1 MADNYKIQMENAQKC
16 FLTYDQEAL
25 IRKFRL
31 RADKDYLYIP
41 MFSRPYRLSR
51 RTGKLE
57 RFRDAWEDANTF
69 GEVMTLLDI
78 LCDSREDRWLTGRW
92 VSTQHFGKHIHTGL
106 LEPEFDPLADAFCKA
121 PGSFAKACKA
131 LGGHPIGGGDEA
143 YAVEV
148 MDGLE
153 IGIHFWQADEEFPA
167 QLRFYWDENALM
179 YIRYETMHY
188 ALGHLRILLTSHLQ
202 AVGADSISARNTTE

>member
-1 MADNYKIQMENAQKC
+1 MKDNYAIQLANAQEF
-16 FLTYDQEAL
+16 FLTYDQEKL
-25 IRKFRL
+25 IKKFRL
-31 RADKDYLYIP
+31 QSDENYLYIT
-41 MFSRPYRLSR
+41 MFSTPYRLNR

-57 RFRDAWEDANTF
+57 RFAGDWQDANTF

-78 LCDSREDRWLTGRW
+78 LCDSRDDRYLTGRW
-92 VSTQHFGKHIHTGL
+92 ASTQQFGKHIHTGL
-106 LEPEFDPLADAFCKA
+106 LELERDNLADAFDA
-121 PGSFAKACKA
+121 SPGSLAKACKA
-131 LGGHPIGGGDEA
+131 LGGRPIQGGDEA

-153 IGIHFWQADEEFPA
+153 IGIFFWHADEEFPA

-188 ALGHLRILLTSHLQ
+188 TLGWLRSRLAELI
-202 AVGADSISARNTTE
+202 